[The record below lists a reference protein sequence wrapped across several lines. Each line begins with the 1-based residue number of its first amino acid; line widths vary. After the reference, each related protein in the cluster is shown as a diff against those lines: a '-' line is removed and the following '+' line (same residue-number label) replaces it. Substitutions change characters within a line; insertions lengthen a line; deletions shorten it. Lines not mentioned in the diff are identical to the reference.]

1 MQSSRRPSRV
11 FAAALLST
19 IACVSGAIAAPV
31 KVELVQKDGKWQL
44 MREGK
49 PFFVRGGGGDGSLKV
64 LTAAGGNSKRTWGA
78 DNIEKQ
84 LDEAQAN
91 GVAVAVGIWLGH
103 ERHGFNYSDEKA
115 VQAQFEMAKA
125 AVMKYKDHPAVL
137 LWGIGNEMEG
147 FGKGDNPKV
156 WNAVNDIAKM
166 IKQIDPNHPT
176 MTVIAEIGGEKL
188 PSVKKYC
195 PDIDIMGLNS
205 YGGVLSLPDR
215 YRAAGVNKPFIVTE
229 YGPAG
234 TWETQKNAY
243 GVTPEKTST
252 EKAATYR
259 DAAAKFEKD
268 PMCLGSY
275 AFIWG
280 DKREATLTWFGLF
293 LPGPGRERT
302 GGVDA
307 LQEVWTGKPPA
318 NRVPVVEPIKLA
330 GVDDVNGGDTVKA
343 SFKASDPE
351 NDPIN
356 VRWVLQSELDPSE
369 GGDAVAERPAH
380 PEAIVQSSNS
390 EVTLKMPK
398 EGGVYRLYAFVTDGK
413 GGGAVANV
421 PLHVKGPK
429 SSAAPKAKLPLI
441 IYADGSSGAYS
452 PSGWMGNTGAVSMD
466 PACTDN
472 PHSGAT
478 CLKLQYNAADNWGGI
493 AYQSPA
499 NDWGDQPGGYDL
511 TGAKRLSFWARGENG
526 GEKVELK
533 VGTIGKDK
541 KYHDTAVVAKPV
553 TLTKDWKKYEIDLS
567 GKNLSVIKTGLV
579 WSMAGQGKPVT
590 FFLDDVW
597 FE

>member
-1 MQSSRRPSRV
+1 MPSSDRPSRV
-11 FAAALLST
+11 VAAALLAAV
-19 IACVSGAIAAPV
+19 ACVAVADPI
-31 KVELVQKDGKWQL
+31 KVELVQSGGKWQL
-44 MREGK
+44 MRGGK
-49 PFFVRGGGGDGSLKV
+49 PFFIRGGGGDGDLKT

-78 DNIEKQ
+78 DNIGKQ
-84 LDEAQAN
+84 LDEAHAN

-103 ERHGFNYSDEKA
+103 ERHGFDYNDEKA

-147 FGKGDNPKV
+147 FGKGDNPKI
-156 WNAVNDIAKM
+156 WQHINEIAKM
-166 IKQIDPNHPT
+166 IKRVDPNHPT

-188 PSVKKYC
+188 PSVKKFC
-195 PDIDIMGLNS
+195 PDVDIMGLNS

-215 YRAAGVNKPFIVTE
+215 YHAAGVNKPFIVTE

-234 TWETQKNAY
+234 TWETPKNAY
-243 GVTPEKTST
+243 GVTAEKTST
-252 EKAATYR
+252 EKAAVYGA
-259 DAAAKFEKD
+259 AAAKFEKD

-293 LPGPGRERT
+293 LPAPGRERT
-302 GGVDA
+302 GGIDA
-307 LQEVWTGKPPA
+307 LQEVWTGKPPV
-318 NRVPVVEPIKLA
+318 NRVPVVEPIRIA
-330 GVDDVNGGDTVKA
+330 GTDNVSGGDTVKA

-351 NDPIN
+351 NDPIK

-380 PEAIVQSSNS
+380 PEAIVQSTNS
-390 EVTLKMPK
+390 DVTLKMPT
-398 EGGVYRLYAFVTDGK
+398 EGGVYRLYAFVTDDH

-421 PLHVKGPK
+421 PLHVNGPK
-429 SSAAPKAKLPLI
+429 TSSAPKAKLPLV
-441 IYADGSSGAYS
+441 IYSDGAGGAYS
-452 PSGWMGNTGAVSMD
+452 PSGWMGNAGAISMD
-466 PACTDN
+466 PACTDS
-472 PHSGAT
+472 PKSGAA
-478 CLKLQYNAADNWGGI
+478 CLKIQYSASDNWGGI

-526 GEKVELK
+526 GEKIEIK
-533 VGTIGKDK
+533 VGTIERNK
-541 KYHDTAVVAKPV
+541 KYHDTAIVARPI
-553 TLTKDWKKYEIDLS
+553 TLTKDWRKYEVDLT
-567 GKNLSVIKTGLV
+567 GKDLSVIKTGMV
-579 WSMAGQGKPVT
+579 WSLAGQGKPVA
-590 FFLDDVW
+590 FFLDEVQ